1 MSIILKAVLAIM
13 TSMFGYYYIADVF
26 RNRKKFSGKS
36 WSGLLGTGFVTNFF
50 DTLGIGSFAQQTAV
64 FKFFK
69 LVDDRLIPGTMNV
82 GNTIPTV
89 VQAFIFMTVVQVDPV
104 TLVSMSAAAPLGAVL
119 GAGIVARM
127 SRRRI
132 QVGLGFGLLAVGLIM
147 IAGFLNWMPAGG
159 EAIGLTGWKLAVI
172 VAMSFIF
179 GALQTIG
186 VGFYAPCMAM
196 VYALGMHP
204 LTAFPI
210 MMTATAMLMAAGG
223 ARFVKQSA
231 YDKKAAFSLTIAGVI
246 GVFLAAYVVKSLPLL
261 ILKWVVLC
269 VVLYTSVWMFISATQ
284 KEPEA
289 KIKIN

>member
-1 MSIILKAVLAIM
+1 MSIILKAVLGLM
-13 TSMFGYYYIADVF
+13 TSMFGYYYIADVL
-26 RNRKKFSGKS
+26 RNRKVFSGKR
-36 WSGLLGTGFVTNFF
+36 WSGLLGTGFITNFF
-50 DTLGIGSFAQQTAV
+50 DTLGIGSFAQQTAI

-89 VQAFIFMTVVQVDPV
+89 LQAFIFMTAVQVDPL
-104 TLVSMSAAAPLGAVL
+104 TLVSMSTAAPLGAVL
-119 GAGIVARM
+119 GAGIVAGL

-147 IAGFLNWMPAGG
+147 IAGFFDWMPSGG
-159 EAIGLTGWKLAVI
+159 EAIGLTGWKLVLI
-172 VAMSFIF
+172 VAMSFVF

-223 ARFVKQSA
+223 ASFVKQQA
-231 YDKKAAFSLTIAGVI
+231 YDRKAAFSLTIAGVV
-246 GVFLAAYVVKSLPLL
+246 GVLLAAFVVKSIPLM
-261 ILKWVVLC
+261 ILKWVVC
-269 VVLYTSVWMFISATQ
+269 FVVLYTSAWMFISAGR
-284 KEPEA
+284 KEA
-289 KIKIN
+289 